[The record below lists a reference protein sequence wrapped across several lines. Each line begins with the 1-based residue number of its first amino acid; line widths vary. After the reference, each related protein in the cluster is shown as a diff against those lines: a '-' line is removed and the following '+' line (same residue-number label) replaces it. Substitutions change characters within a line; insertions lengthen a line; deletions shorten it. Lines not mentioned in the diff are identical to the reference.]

1 MNTLIVRG
9 LEAGQGPLYRE
20 LRIAALRDAPY
31 AFGSRLEDVLATD
44 PASFDESARRFA
56 RSESTTSFV
65 LYSDD
70 EPVGLIGA
78 FFENSVETSAE
89 DSAQCRAFLC
99 ALWVRPAVR
108 HLRGGEL
115 LVSTAVSWLERR
127 GAKSVYAWVADANAR
142 ARIFYEHLGFIVTG
156 LQQPLAAD
164 PLAWETLLV
173 KKL

>member
-1 MNTLIVRG
+1 MNTLNVRG

-44 PASFDESARRFA
+44 PAAFDESARRFA
-56 RSESTTSFV
+56 GSESTTSFV
-65 LYSDD
+65 LYSND

-78 FFENSVETSAE
+78 FFEDSAE
-89 DSAQCRAFLC
+89 RRAFVC

-115 LVSTAVSWLERR
+115 LVSTAVSWLEQR
-127 GAKSVYAWVADANAR
+127 GARSVYAWVADANAR

-156 LQQPLAAD
+156 LQQPLTAD
-164 PLAWETLLV
+164 PGAWETLLV